1 MRPRTFALATL
12 ALTLTTSLA
21 GVARAEEAAT
31 AAVPAWV
38 SAVTPKADFRFR
50 HEIIDGEG
58 MTLRN
63 RERIRARVGVVV
75 ALPPDVDLVVGLASG
90 NDGDPVSTNQT
101 LGGAFSK
108 KPVWLDLAYADWHPS
123 WAPGLR
129 LVLGHMKN
137 PFYAPAKSE
146 LVWDTDLNFEGAA
159 LAWSRAFGG
168 LEPFVATTLSILD
181 EREKS
186 KDALLLG
193 AQAGL
198 RGTFLDGRL
207 WFTAGGSYDDY
218 TNTRGATAYFDA
230 TKGYGNSVADA
241 DPDDKS
247 NPVTY
252 VNDYN
257 LVEGFVEVG
266 GKILGFP
273 VATVAHVV
281 KNLDPDDDGL
291 GWLVGAVMGKA
302 TKQAWSYELRYS
314 YRVVQ
319 KDAVLGAFTE
329 SDFRGGGADGEGHKA
344 SLELVLGPHA
354 SVGATYYFNQKGVD
368 GGTDYHRAQIDVAF
382 KL

>member
-38 SAVTPKADFRFR
+38 SAVTPKADFRVR

-58 MTLRN
+58 MTMRN
-63 RERIRARVGVVV
+63 RERIRARVGVGF
-75 ALPPDVDLVVGLASG
+75 ALPPDVDLFVGLATG

-101 LGGAFSK
+101 LTAAFSK
-108 KPVWLDLAYADWHPS
+108 KPVWLDLAYADWHPGFV
-123 WAPGLR
+123 PGLHVVMGR
-129 LVLGHMKN
+129 MKN
-137 PFYAPAKSE
+137 PFVAPGKTE
-146 LVWDTDLNFEGAA
+146 LIWDHDLNPEGAA
-159 LAWSRAFGG
+159 VTWAGKFGG
-168 LEPFVATTLSILD
+168 FEPFVATDVSFVD
-181 EREKS
+181 EREKT

-207 WFTAGGSYDDY
+207 WFTAGGSYYDY
-218 TNTRGATAYFDA
+218 TNTKGSAAYFDA
-230 TKGYGNSVADA
+230 AKGFGNSVADA
-241 DPDDKS
+241 DADDKS

-252 VNDYN
+252 LNDYN

-273 VATVAHVV
+273 VTAVADVV
-281 KNLDPDDDGL
+281 TNLDPAKDNL
-291 GWLVGAVMGKA
+291 GWLAGVVLGKA
-302 TKQAWSYELRYS
+302 KEPYSFELRYN
-314 YRVVQ
+314 YRVVE
-319 KDAVLGAFTE
+319 KDAVLGAFTD
-329 SDFRGGGADGEGHKA
+329 SDFRGGGADGKGHEA
-344 SLELVLGPHA
+344 GIDVVLGSHVA
-354 SVGATYYFNQKGVD
+354 LGATYFFNQKGVD